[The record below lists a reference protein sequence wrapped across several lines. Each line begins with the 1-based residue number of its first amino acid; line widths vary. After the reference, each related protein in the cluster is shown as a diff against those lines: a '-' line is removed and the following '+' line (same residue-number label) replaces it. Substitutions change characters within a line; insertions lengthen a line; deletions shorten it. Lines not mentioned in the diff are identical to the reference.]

1 MFDLVHK
8 HKHAA
13 QLILFLMMV
22 PFAFFGVDYYFRG
35 GSTADTVA
43 TVGKDKISQADFDQ
57 ALRDQQQRARQMM
70 GRNFDPAMFDNP
82 EVRFA
87 VLDQVVNDHL
97 LTGKARD
104 EKFRVSDAQL
114 REVIASI
121 PAFQDG
127 GRFSP
132 ERYELYLAGQS
143 TNRLAFEDKVR
154 RDMLAAAVQEP
165 IAAANVVARP
175 STERFLGLLEQQREV
190 AIAVVNAEPFVK
202 DVKVDEAEVKAFYD
216 KNQAAFQTP
225 ELARVEYLILSAD
238 ALLAGATVDPAE
250 VKKHY
255 EGNMAQY
262 STPEQRTVAHVLIP
276 VKPDASE
283 ADRAAA
289 RKQADELLAKARAAP
304 AKFGDLAREFSKD
317 PGSAQQGGDLG
328 TFPRGTMV
336 KAFEDAAFAANVGDI
351 VGPVST
357 EFGWHIIK
365 VNGITPGK
373 VQAFDEVKAQ
383 IETDMKRLL
392 AAQKFA
398 TAADQFQNLVYEQ
411 ADSLAGAAK
420 ALNLKV
426 EVTPF
431 ISRAQAQAIA
441 KGNAK
446 FVQTLFAPES
456 IQGKRNTEAIE
467 IGPNTLIAARI
478 LEYKAAAPRPFA
490 EVKDELRRQ
499 LTQKAA
505 SELAQNAGRAKIA
518 LLSEGKGDKAAGLT
532 FGKPVTISRNQAPP
546 EIPPDAVAKIFQASQ
561 DKLPAYMGAT
571 NEHGDFAIYR
581 LMSVT
586 TPANPDKSKVDAAS
600 ARLSEQIGR
609 EMLTAYLA
617 SLKAKADVK
626 INQANLDKK

>member
-43 TVGKDKISQADFDQ
+43 TVGKDKITQADFDQ

-114 REVIASI
+114 RDVIASI

-127 GRFSP
+127 GKFSP

-190 AIAVVNAEPFVK
+190 AIAVVNAEPFLK
-202 DVKVDEAEVKAFYD
+202 EAKVDEADVKAFYD

-225 ELARVEYLILSAD
+225 ELARIEYVILTAD
-238 ALLAGATVDPAE
+238 ALLGGANVDAAE
-250 VKKHY
+250 VKKQY
-255 EGNMAQY
+255 ESNIAQY
-262 STPEQRTVAHVLIP
+262 STPEQRTVAHVLVP
-276 VKPDASE
+276 VKPDANE

-289 RKQADELLAKARAAP
+289 RKQAEELLAKAKAAP

-328 TFPRGTMV
+328 TFARGTMV
-336 KAFEDAAFAANVGDI
+336 KAFEDAAFAAKVGDI

-373 VQAFDEVKAQ
+373 VQPFDEVKVQ
-383 IETDMKRLL
+383 IETDMKRAQ

-426 EVTPF
+426 EATPF
-431 ISRAQAQAIA
+431 ISRAQAQAIG

-478 LEYKAAAPRPFA
+478 VEYKPAAPRPFA
-490 EVKDELRRQ
+490 EVKDELKRQ

-518 LLSEGKGDKAAGLT
+518 LLSEGKGDKAAGVT
-532 FGKPVTISRNQAPP
+532 FGKPVTLSRNQATP
-546 EIPPDAVAKIFQASQ
+546 EVPPDAIAKIFQASQ
-561 DKLPAYMGAT
+561 DKLPAYVGAT
-571 NEHGDFAIYR
+571 GEHGDFAIYR

-600 ARLSEQIGR
+600 TRLSEQIGR

-626 INQANLDKK
+626 INQANLEKK

>member
-276 VKPDASE
+276 VKPDANE

-289 RKQADELLAKARAAP
+289 RKQADELLAKAKAAP

-467 IGPNTLIAARI
+467 IGPNTLISARI

-600 ARLSEQIGR
+600 GRLSEQIGR

>member
-1 MFDLVHK
+1 
-8 HKHAA
+8 
-13 QLILFLMMV
+13 
-22 PFAFFGVDYYFRG
+22 
-35 GSTADTVA
+35 
-43 TVGKDKISQADFDQ
+43 
-57 ALRDQQQRARQMM
+57 
-70 GRNFDPAMFDNP
+70 
-82 EVRFA
+82 
-87 VLDQVVNDHL
+87 
-97 LTGKARD
+97 
-104 EKFRVSDAQL
+104 
-114 REVIASI
+114 
-121 PAFQDG
+121 
-127 GRFSP
+127 
-132 ERYELYLAGQS
+132 LYLAGQS
-143 TNRLAFEDKVR
+143 TNRLAFEDKLR

-165 IAAANVVARP
+165 IAAANVVARS
-175 STERFLGLLEQQREV
+175 STEKFLGLLEQQREV
-190 AIAVVNAEPFVK
+190 AIAVIHAEPFVK
-202 DVKVDEAEVKAFYD
+202 DVKVDDAEIKSFYD

-225 ELARVEYLILSAD
+225 ELARIEYLILTAD
-238 ALLAGATVDPAE
+238 ALLAGATVDAAD
-250 VKKHY
+250 VKKQY
-255 EGNMAQY
+255 EANMAQY
-262 STPEQRTVAHVLIP
+262 STPEQRTVAHVLVP
-276 VKPDASE
+276 VKADATD

-289 RKQADELLAKARAAP
+289 RKQAEELLAKAKAAP

-351 VGPVST
+351 VGPVQT

-365 VNGITPGK
+365 VNGIKAAK
-373 VQAFDEVKAQ
+373 VQPFDEVKVQ
-383 IETDMKRLL
+383 IETDMKRAQ

-398 TAADQFQNLVYEQ
+398 ASADQFQNLVYEQ
-411 ADSLAGAAK
+411 ADALAGAAK

-478 LEYKAAAPRPFA
+478 LEYKPAAPRPFD

-499 LTQKAA
+499 LVQKAA
-505 SELAQNAGRAKIA
+505 SELAQNAGRAKMA
-518 LLSEGKGDKAAGLT
+518 LLSEGKGDKAAGIT
-532 FGKPVTISRNQAPP
+532 FGKPVTLSRNQAQPG
-546 EIPPDAVAKIFQASQ
+546 IPPDAVAKIFQASQ
-561 DKLPAYMGAT
+561 DKLPAYVGAT
-571 NEHGDFAIYR
+571 NERGDFSIYR
-581 LMSVT
+581 LMTVT
-586 TPANPDKSKVDAAS
+586 TPANSDKAKVDAAS

-626 INQANLDKK
+626 INQANLEKK

>member
-43 TVGKDKISQADFDQ
+43 TVGKDKITQADFDQ

-97 LTGKARD
+97 LIGKARD

-114 REVIASI
+114 RDVIASI

-127 GRFSP
+127 GKFSP

-190 AIAVVNAEPFVK
+190 AIAVVNAEPFLK
-202 DVKVDEAEVKAFYD
+202 EAKVDEADVKAFYD

-225 ELARVEYLILSAD
+225 ELARIEYVILTAD
-238 ALLAGATVDPAE
+238 ALLGGANVDAAE
-250 VKKHY
+250 VKKQY
-255 EGNMAQY
+255 ESNIAQY
-262 STPEQRTVAHVLIP
+262 STPEQRTVAHVLVP
-276 VKPDASE
+276 VKPDANE

-289 RKQADELLAKARAAP
+289 RKQAEELLAKAKAAP

-328 TFPRGTMV
+328 TFARGTMV
-336 KAFEDAAFAANVGDI
+336 KAFEDAAFAAKVGDI

-373 VQAFDEVKAQ
+373 VQPFDEVKVQ
-383 IETDMKRLL
+383 IETDMKRAQ

-426 EVTPF
+426 EATPF
-431 ISRAQAQAIA
+431 ISRAQAQAIG

-478 LEYKAAAPRPFA
+478 VEYKPAAPRPFA
-490 EVKDELRRQ
+490 EVKDELKRQ

-518 LLSEGKGDKAAGLT
+518 LLSEGKGDKAAGVT
-532 FGKPVTISRNQAPP
+532 FGKPVTLGRNQATP
-546 EIPPDAVAKIFQASQ
+546 EVPPDAIAKIFQASQ
-561 DKLPAYMGAT
+561 DKLPAYVGAT
-571 NEHGDFAIYR
+571 SEHGDFAIYR

-600 ARLSEQIGR
+600 TRLSEQIGR

-626 INQANLDKK
+626 INQANLEKK